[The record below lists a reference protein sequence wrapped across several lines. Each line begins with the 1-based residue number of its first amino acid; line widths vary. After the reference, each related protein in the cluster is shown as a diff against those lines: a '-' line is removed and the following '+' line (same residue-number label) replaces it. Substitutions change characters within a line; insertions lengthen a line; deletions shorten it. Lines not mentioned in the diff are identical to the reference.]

1 MTLLARLSM
10 VLLMLTAPLGWA
22 DEGKDAEAVENFR
35 NAGTGNMIDTAY
47 GYAVFPTIGKG
58 GIGIGGAHG
67 KGGVYRGGKRV
78 GLTSMSQISYGLQLG
93 GQSYSQIIFFR
104 DERAFTDFT
113 SGNFEFGAQANAVA
127 LTAGASAQ
135 TSTGGSGSASSGTDK
150 RLNTVTEESY
160 DDRSGMA
167 IFTIA
172 KGGLMYEAT
181 LSGQKFKYEAL

>member
-35 NAGTGNMIDTAY
+35 NAGTGNMIDSAY

-67 KGGVYRGGKRV
+67 RGGVYRGGKRV

-113 SGNFEFGAQANAVA
+113 SGNFEIGAQASAVA

>member
-10 VLLMLTAPLGWA
+10 VLLMLTTPLGWA

-35 NAGTGNMIDTAY
+35 NAVTGNMIDSAY

-93 GQSYSQIIFFR
+93 GQSYSQIIFFW

-113 SGNFEFGAQANAVA
+113 SGNFEFGAQASAVA

>member
-1 MTLLARLSM
+1 MKLVAKLSM

-35 NAGTGNMIDTAY
+35 NAGTGNMIDSAY

-67 KGGVYRGGKRV
+67 IGGVYRGGKRV

-113 SGNFEFGAQANAVA
+113 SGNFEFGAQASAVA

-135 TSTGGSGSASSGTDK
+135 TSTGGSGSASSGPDK

-167 IFTIA
+167 IFSIA

>member
-35 NAGTGNMIDTAY
+35 NAGTGNMIDSAY

-104 DERAFTDFT
+104 DERALTDFT
-113 SGNFEFGAQANAVA
+113 SGNFEFGAQASAVA